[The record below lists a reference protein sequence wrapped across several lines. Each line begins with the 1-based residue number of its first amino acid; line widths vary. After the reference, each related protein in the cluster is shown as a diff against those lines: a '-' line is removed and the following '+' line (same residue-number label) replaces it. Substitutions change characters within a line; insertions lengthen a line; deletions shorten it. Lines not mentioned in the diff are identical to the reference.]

1 MKKIFP
7 IILII
12 FMLIGLI
19 GCGNSGKQ
27 LSGKYVAPSSD
38 GPFSQIVSSMEFNG
52 DTVTVTY
59 SDTFDINAG
68 RKETYHYTIEEG
80 INSLGQESTNLRI
93 INFFGSSGDHVLENI
108 MLEDDGNKLMFFGG
122 GGTWKRVAK

>member
-1 MKKIFP
+1 MKKNLA
-7 IILII
+7 IILAI
-12 FMLIGLI
+12 FMLFGLV
-19 GCGNSGKQ
+19 GCGDSVKQ
-27 LSGKYVAPSSD
+27 LSGKYVAPNSD
-38 GPFSQIVSSMEFNG
+38 GAFSQIVSSMEFNG

-108 MLEDDGNKLMFFGG
+108 WLEDDGNELLFFGG